1 MRRILFSLFLVVAM
15 LVSMTSMA
23 FAAPSAQTD
32 DPPQSV
38 PNGPWVTPNQ
48 TRQLQRFITIDELSK
63 NLQNSEAQSKGRMK
77 LEIATYSN
85 LGHPVYVAKFGQP
98 DPNKVGILIESSIH
112 GDEQIHVVSMVNLIQ
127 TLATSGNK
135 DVQDILDKLT
145 IWIVPMMNPDGN
157 MTEKDGLW
165 YPTRENVQTW
175 KPGDFGLPA
184 DTPSPFYYNANV
196 PGMNMNRDFNPNLN
210 YELSMA
216 TNVRPNTVGNYRGR
230 SSEPGFEVAPET
242 RAMMALFK
250 ALRPK
255 LFIDLHMQYP
265 TYAQSTTDNGMNTL
279 QLLGVV
285 LTRDSYTDRDGN
297 TYTLDPAVVAL
308 SKQVNSLVY
317 QKLTANGNSLQTN
330 ITKYAPIN
338 YPGSSLGAFELNGA
352 AIMLFEGR
360 GGSIFDNGQKGSGV
374 LIKQMYDGVYETLKA
389 FVSGEVYT
397 IDPTFY
403 DTVIPNSGPRIDNPH
418 DDGD

>member
-15 LVSMTSMA
+15 LAGMTSMA

-48 TRQLQRFITIDELSK
+48 TRELQRFITIDELTK
-63 NLQNSEAQSKGRMK
+63 DLQNSAAQSKGRMVLK
-77 LEIATYSN
+77 QFGTSN
-85 LGHPVYVAKFGQP
+85 QGRPLWVAQFGQP
-98 DPNKVGILIESSIH
+98 DPKKTGILIESSIH

-135 DVQDILDKLT
+135 DVRDILDKLT
-145 IWIVPMMNPDGN
+145 IWIIPMMNPDGS

-184 DTPSPFYYNANV
+184 DTPAPFYYNTRV

-210 YELSMA
+210 YKLSMD

-242 RAMMALFK
+242 RAVVALFK
-250 ALRPK
+250 TLKPK
-255 LFIDLHMQYP
+255 VFIDLHMQYP

-285 LTRDSYTDRDGN
+285 LTKNSYTDRDGN
-297 TYTLDPAVVAL
+297 IYTLDPAVVAL
-308 SKQVNSLVY
+308 SKQMNSLVY

-338 YPGSSLGAFELNGA
+338 YPGSSLGALELNGA

-360 GGSIFDNGQKGSGV
+360 GGSIYDNGQKGSGV
-374 LIKQMYDGVYETLKA
+374 LIQQMYNGVYETLKA

-397 IDPTFY
+397 IDPAFY
-403 DTVIPNSGPRIDNPH
+403 DTVIPNSGPGIPNPR

>member
-1 MRRILFSLFLVVAM
+1 MKKLVC
-15 LVSMTSMA
+15 LVIIGLLLGLL
-23 FAAPSAQTD
+23 APVVYAQD
-32 DPPQSV
+32 DGPQSV

-48 TRQLQRFITIDELSK
+48 TRQLQRFITIDELTK
-63 NLQNSEAQSKGRMK
+63 ALQNSEAQSKGRMK

-85 LGHPVYVAKFGQP
+85 QGRPVYVAKFGQP
-98 DPNKVGILIESSIH
+98 DAKKTAILIESSIH

-135 DVQDILDKLT
+135 DVLDILDKLT

-175 KPGDFGLPA
+175 KPEDFGLPA
-184 DTPSPFYYNANV
+184 DTPAPFYYNANV

-210 YELSMA
+210 YVLSMA

-242 RAMMALFK
+242 RAMVALFK

-285 LTRDSYTDRDGN
+285 LTKSSYTDRDN
-297 TYTLDPAVVAL
+297 NVYTLDPAVIAL

-360 GGSIFDNGQKGSGV
+360 GGSIYDNGQKGSGV
-374 LIKQMYDGVYETLKA
+374 LIQQMYNGVYETLKA